1 MIKVNIKNKKVEV
14 NNSLLESELKQNIP
28 IDLFGERTITKK
40 VFTIILKNLEKRL
53 EAPLPLD
60 KTFVHEAIDELK
72 RLKSMYNEK

>member
-60 KTFVHEAIDELK
+60 KTFVHEALNELES
-72 RLKSMYNEK
+72 LKNMYNK

>member
-1 MIKVNIKNKKVEV
+1 MIVNIKNEKVEIKSTLLQSEIKYVV
-14 NNSLLESELKQNIP
+14 N

-40 VFTIILKNLEKRL
+40 TFPIIMKNLEKRL

-72 RLKSMYNEK
+72 QLKTLHKELN